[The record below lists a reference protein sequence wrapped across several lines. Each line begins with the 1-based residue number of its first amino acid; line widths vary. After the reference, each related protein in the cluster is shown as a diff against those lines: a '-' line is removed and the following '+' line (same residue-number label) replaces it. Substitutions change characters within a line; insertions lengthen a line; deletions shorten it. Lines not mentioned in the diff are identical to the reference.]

1 MIVLLTL
8 NKTGSCVRGFCSRH
22 QDLVG
27 VAINLLHHRLLEEQ
41 ADVQAEGGDEADV
54 EEHDDRQIPSA
65 SGPLVVDILWH
76 L

>member
-1 MIVLLTL
+1 MIVSLTL

-41 ADVQAEGGDEADV
+41 ADVQAEGGDESDV
-54 EEHDDRQIPSA
+54 EKHNDRQIPATSR
-65 SGPLVVDILWH
+65 PFVVNILRN